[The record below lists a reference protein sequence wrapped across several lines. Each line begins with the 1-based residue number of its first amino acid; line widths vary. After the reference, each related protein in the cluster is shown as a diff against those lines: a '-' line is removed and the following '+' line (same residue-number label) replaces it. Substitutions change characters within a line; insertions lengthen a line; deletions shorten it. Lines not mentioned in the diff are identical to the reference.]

1 MIIKAKVKPTITEI
15 YVATFEMP
23 DAPNCPKQ
31 KGFLTAESAKAYVIE
46 FLKTEVPDF
55 VSDEIDELILD
66 LKTSYAENPKVFG
79 VEWLDSL
86 LRDNSISVVAVKCE

>member
-1 MIIKAKVKPTITEI
+1 MNIKSKAKPTITEI

-23 DAPNCPKQ
+23 EAKNCPKQ

-55 VSDEIDELILD
+55 VSDEIDELISD
-66 LKTSYAENPKVFG
+66 LEKSYAENSKAFC
-79 VEWLDSL
+79 VEWLDTV
-86 LRDNSISVVAVKCE
+86 LRDNYISVVAVEVE